1 MLNSSAQICI
11 RHKCCIEP
19 CQLPMKTHTVTLLS
33 FIMLFTTLSCKSEIP
48 QLILKVHLDSQKAVL
63 VDSTMTVKYGP
74 YDISSGKP
82 DDSTMNG
89 EYAITSMKEEDR
101 SGEFGVRMNFCSRL
115 KNLKTGEVR
124 GYTVHE
130 GLVHKVN
137 VPSSHGC
144 IREKTADAKAVFDI
158 MKPIWEKNHKAVVVS
173 ITGDGTKLFSE
184 KFGDL
189 FVYDTDGKPLKF
201 RREADGKLPD
211 SFFEKRNLLSLFY
224 YSNRKPTTDRNVW
237 TLGVEGVKDRVKVT
251 EYEAQFG
258 QHINDPEDVARLR
271 GKAKMDTGSAN
282 SIFNFK

>member
-1 MLNSSAQICI
+1 
-11 RHKCCIEP
+11 
-19 CQLPMKTHTVTLLS
+19 MKTNITTLLS
-33 FIMLFTTLSCKSEIP
+33 FLLLFTTLSCKAEIP
-48 QLILKVHLDSQKAVL
+48 QLILKVNLTSQQAVL

-82 DDSTMNG
+82 ENETMNG
-89 EYAITSMKEEDR
+89 EYAITSMKEDDH
-101 SGEFGVRMNFCSRL
+101 SGEFGVPMNFCSRL

-137 VPSSHGC
+137 APSSHGC
-144 IREKTADAKAVFDI
+144 IRERTADAKAVFDI

-211 SFFEKRNLLSLFY
+211 VFFEKRNLLSLFY
-224 YSNRKPTTDRNVW
+224 YSNRKPTTNRNVW
-237 TLGVEGVKDRVKVT
+237 TLGVEGVEDKVKVT
-251 EYEAQFG
+251 EYESRFG
-258 QHINDPEDVARLR
+258 QYIEDPEDIAQLR
-271 GKAKMDTGSAN
+271 GKTNKRTGSARPL
-282 SIFNFK
+282 FEFK

>member
-1 MLNSSAQICI
+1 
-11 RHKCCIEP
+11 
-19 CQLPMKTHTVTLLS
+19 MKTHTVTLLS